1 MAFSSVLFNVRM
13 VYLVGVQLA
22 GDELAYWFVC
32 IIPRN
37 KQREEQ
43 LEPVVQSIISLT
55 SS

>member
-1 MAFSSVLFNVRM
+1 MAFPSVLFNVRM

-37 KQREEQ
+37 KQREQ